1 MAPIVPTRTFD
12 YLKILKENFPKDD
25 IIASCKGGVWT
36 KYSVDDY
43 VEASYEMAYGLLAK
57 GYRPDDKIISI
68 TTNRPE
74 WNFLDMGC
82 TLARMVYV
90 PIYPTLSI
98 DDFAYIFDH
107 SDARAI
113 FVGTAA
119 LRKKIQPA
127 LDALDHP
134 IDVYLIDDSDE
145 EPCLRQVR
153 EEGRQHADEW
163 RATVAGNITDTDPDT
178 VATLIY
184 TSGTTGRPKGVM
196 LTHRNLTFDSHC
208 HAMRQVYGP
217 HHKMLS
223 FLPLCHSYERTMN
236 YEYQELGI
244 SIYYAEGLSTIQRDL
259 ASCHADGF
267 CAVPRVLETFY
278 DKFRSQE
285 EKLKGI
291 ARWLY
296 HRAWLFGNAFDNYN
310 HQPIYRLRHWF
321 FDRVIYSKWREAI
334 GGHTMIVV
342 SGGSS
347 IKPHIVKLF
356 NAAKLYIYEGYGMTE
371 TSPVIAVNSPSDGV
385 NKIGTAGLPVDGSE
399 LRFADDG
406 EILVRGPHVM
416 KGYYKD
422 PEETAR
428 VIDADGWLHTGD
440 IGTLYEGK
448 YLKITDRKK
457 EIFKLSNGKY
467 IAPQVIE
474 NRLGEIPFVSNSLVV
489 GEKEKFCSAIIVLD
503 YSKIKAWADSN
514 GLKGLTKDAL
524 LTEPAVLHMLGQR
537 VEEINRTLAD
547 YEAVKRPV
555 YVYDEW
561 SVANGLLSQTLKP
574 KRSNLHKH
582 YAEQIAHI
590 YNK

>member
-1 MAPIVPTRTFD
+1 MTVPTRTFD
-12 YLKILKENFPKDD
+12 YLDILQKNYPKDD
-25 IIASCKGGVWT
+25 ILASCKGGRWT

-43 VEASYEMAYGLLAK
+43 IAASHDTACGLLAQ
-57 GYRPDDKIISI
+57 GYRPGDKIISI

-82 TLARMVYV
+82 TLARLVYV

-98 DDFAYIFDH
+98 DDFAYIFRH

-113 FVGTAA
+113 FVGTPT

-127 LDALDHP
+127 LDMLDYS
-134 IDVYLIDDSDE
+134 IDVYLIDDSDS
-145 EPCLRQVR
+145 EPCWSELR
-153 EEGRQHADEW
+153 EKGRQA
-163 RATVAGNITDTDPDT
+163 AGVYEAIIQKNKSEVDPDD
-178 VATLIY
+178 VATIIY

-196 LTHRNLTFDSHC
+196 LTHRNLTFDAHSH
-208 HAMRQVYGP
+208 AVRQVYDEQ
-217 HHKMLS
+217 HRMLS

-244 SIYYAEGLSTIQRDL
+244 SIYYAEGLASIQRDL

-278 DKFRSQE
+278 EKFRAQE
-285 EKLKGI
+285 SRLTGWKRK
-291 ARWLY
+291 LY
-296 HRAWLFGNAFDNYN
+296 HNAIEFGNNFDNYN
-310 HQPIYRLRHWF
+310 HHFFYRLKHF
-321 FDRVIYSKWREAI
+321 FYDKLIYSKWREAL
-334 GGHTMIVV
+334 GGHEMIVV

-347 IKPHIVKLF
+347 IKPAIVKLF
-356 NAAKLYIYEGYGMTE
+356 NAAKLRIFEGYGMSE

-385 NKIGTAGLPVDGSE
+385 NKIGTAGLPIDGAE
-399 LRFADDG
+399 LTFGEDG

-440 IGTLYEGK
+440 IGTLVEGR

-457 EIFKLSNGKY
+457 EIFKLASGKY
-467 IAPQVIE
+467 IAPAPIE
-474 NRLGEIPFVSNSLVV
+474 TRFSDIPYVLNSLVV
-489 GEKEKFCSAIIVLD
+489 GEKQKFASAVIVID
-503 YSKIKAWADSN
+503 YAKVRDWAKEN
-514 GLKGLTKDAL
+514 GV
-524 LTEPAVLHMLGQR
+524 TELSR
-537 VEEINRTLAD
+537 EEILQQPMVVKMLTAEVDKVNRGLAE

-555 YVYDEW
+555 FVFDEW
-561 SVANGLLSQTLKP
+561 STANGLLSQTLKP
-574 KRSNLHKH
+574 KRAILHKH
-582 YAEQIAHI
+582 YAEEIERI
-590 YNK
+590 YSVK